1 MNHYKTEL
9 DSIQKNWYE
18 EPSELSELRQKA
30 FSRFSECGF
39 PTKKWEDWQFTDF
52 SPFDKTKFR
61 ISSAD
66 DVKDIDKSHTQSFA
80 DSFSIIIINGHYQP
94 QLSHVPNGVTIRT
107 LFDVFIKDEKADL
120 SYSEENPFIALN
132 TSLMNCG
139 LVVDVSDGIQ
149 IDKPIHYQFIS
160 TGIEDNIMN
169 HPRLLIRLGEN
180 SSTEIIEHYKCE
192 STSLYWNNC
201 VTICELGKNG
211 ELHHTRIQEDTGY
224 HTGNIEYHLQND
236 ARLNTLFF
244 NSGTELYRG
253 DVNISFNGQNASAE
267 LNGLS
272 LLKNNQHMDM
282 RVIVDH
288 AYPHCTSNQLFKY
301 ILDDKSTGVFNG
313 RVIVQKDSQK
323 TDSSQSNKNLLLS
336 KSSSINSNPQLEIYA
351 DDVRCSHGS
360 TTGQL
365 DEEVLYYLR
374 SRGID
379 AVTAQQLMVEG
390 FAGELLVNSKN
401 EKISAY
407 LRNKLT
413 SWLKSLKNG

>member
-1 MNHYKTEL
+1 
-9 DSIQKNWYE
+9 
-18 EPSELSELRQKA
+18 
-30 FSRFSECGF
+30 
-39 PTKKWEDWQFTDF
+39 
-52 SPFDKTKFR
+52 
-61 ISSAD
+61 
-66 DVKDIDKSHTQSFA
+66 
-80 DSFSIIIINGHYQP
+80 
-94 QLSHVPNGVTIRT
+94 
-107 LFDVFIKDEKADL
+107 
-120 SYSEENPFIALN
+120 
-132 TSLMNCG
+132 MNCG

-180 SSTEIIEHYKCE
+180 SSTEIIEHYKGE

-379 AVTAQQLMVEG
+379 IVMAQQLMVEG
-390 FAGELLVNSKN
+390 FAGELLVNIKN
-401 EKISAY
+401 EKTITY
-407 LRNKLT
+407 LSNKLT
-413 SWLKSLKNG
+413 SWLKSLENG

>member
-1 MNHYKTEL
+1 MEYFKSQL
-9 DSIQKNWYE
+9 DSLNNQWTH
-18 EPSELSELRQKA
+18 EPEKIMHLRNSALEQFLQMGLPNKH
-30 FSRFSECGF
+30 
-39 PTKKWEDWQFTDF
+39 WEDWQFTDF

-80 DSFSIIIINGHYQP
+80 DSFSIIILNGHYQP

-180 SSTEIIEHYKCE
+180 SSTEIIEHYKGE

-201 VTICELGKNG
+201 VTVCELGKNG

-336 KSSSINSNPQLEIYA
+336 KSSSMNSNPQLEIYA

-379 AVTAQQLMVEG
+379 IVMAQQLMVEG
-390 FAGELLVNSKN
+390 FAGELLVNIKN
-401 EKISAY
+401 EKTITY
-407 LRNKLT
+407 LSNKLT
-413 SWLKSLKNG
+413 SWLKSLENG

>member
-1 MNHYKTEL
+1 
-9 DSIQKNWYE
+9 
-18 EPSELSELRQKA
+18 
-30 FSRFSECGF
+30 
-39 PTKKWEDWQFTDF
+39 
-52 SPFDKTKFR
+52 
-61 ISSAD
+61 
-66 DVKDIDKSHTQSFA
+66 
-80 DSFSIIIINGHYQP
+80 
-94 QLSHVPNGVTIRT
+94 
-107 LFDVFIKDEKADL
+107 
-120 SYSEENPFIALN
+120 
-132 TSLMNCG
+132 
-139 LVVDVSDGIQ
+139 
-149 IDKPIHYQFIS
+149 
-160 TGIEDNIMN
+160 
-169 HPRLLIRLGEN
+169 
-180 SSTEIIEHYKCE
+180 
-192 STSLYWNNC
+192 
-201 VTICELGKNG
+201 
-211 ELHHTRIQEDTGY
+211 
-224 HTGNIEYHLQND
+224 
-236 ARLNTLFF
+236 
-244 NSGTELYRG
+244 
-253 DVNISFNGQNASAE
+253 
-267 LNGLS
+267 
-272 LLKNNQHMDM
+272 MDM

>member
-1 MNHYKTEL
+1 MNHFKSEL
-9 DSIQKNWYE
+9 DSMQKNWSE
-18 EPSELSELRQKA
+18 EPRELSELRQKA
-30 FSRFSECGF
+30 FNRFSECGF

-66 DVKDIDKSHTQSFA
+66 DVKDIDKSYTQSFA
-80 DSFSIIIINGHYQP
+80 DSFSIIILNGYYQP
-94 QLSHVPNGVTIRT
+94 QLSRVPDGVKIRT
-107 LFDVFIKDEKADL
+107 LLDIFIINEKADL
-120 SYSEENPFIALN
+120 SYTEENPFIALN

-139 LVVDVSDGIQ
+139 LVVDVADDIQ

-160 TGIEDNIMN
+160 TAVEDNIMN

-180 SSTEIIEHYKCE
+180 SSTEFIEHYTGE
-192 STSLYWNNC
+192 NTSLYWNNC
-201 VTICELGKNG
+201 VTVCELRKNS

-224 HTGNIEYHLQND
+224 HTSNLEYHLQND

-253 DVNISFNGQNASAE
+253 DVNISINGQNAAAE

-288 AYPHCTSNQLFKY
+288 AYPHCKSNQFFKY

-323 TDSSQSNKNLLLS
+323 TNSSQSNKNLLMS
-336 KSSSINSNPQLEIYA
+336 KNASMHSNPQLEIYA
-351 DDVRCSHGS
+351 DDVSCSHGS
-360 TTGQL
+360 TTGEL
-365 DEEVLYYLR
+365 NEDIIYYLR

-379 AVTAQQLMVEG
+379 NESAQKLMVEG

-413 SWLKSLKNG
+413 SWLKSIKNG

>member
-1 MNHYKTEL
+1 M
-9 DSIQKNWYE
+9 QKNWYE
-18 EPSELSELRQKA
+18 EPRELSELRQKA
-30 FSRFSECGF
+30 FNRFSECGF

-66 DVKDIDKSHTQSFA
+66 DVMDIDKSHTQSFA
-80 DSFSIIIINGHYQP
+80 DSFSIIILNGHYQP
-94 QLSHVPNGVTIRT
+94 QLSRVPDGVKIRT
-107 LFDVFIKDEKADL
+107 LLDIFIINEKADL
-120 SYSEENPFIALN
+120 SYTEENPFIALN

-139 LVVDVSDGIQ
+139 LVVDVADDIQ

-160 TGIEDNIMN
+160 TAVEDNIMN

-180 SSTEIIEHYKCE
+180 SSTEFIEHYTGE
-192 STSLYWNNC
+192 NTSLYWNNC
-201 VTICELGKNG
+201 VTVCELRKNS

-224 HTGNIEYHLQND
+224 HTGNMEYHLQND
-236 ARLNTLFF
+236 SRLNSLFF
-244 NSGTELYRG
+244 NSGTQLYRG
-253 DVNISFNGQNASAE
+253 DVNISLNGKNAAAE

-288 AYPHCTSNQLFKY
+288 VYPHCTSNQFFKY

-323 TDSSQSNKNLLLS
+323 TNSSQTNKNLLMS
-336 KSSSINSNPQLEIYA
+336 KNASMHSNPQLEIYA
-351 DDVRCSHGS
+351 DDVSCSHGS
-360 TTGQL
+360 TTGEL
-365 DEEVLYYLR
+365 NEDIIYYLR

-379 AVTAQQLMVEG
+379 NESAQKLMVEG

-413 SWLKSLKNG
+413 SWLKSIKNG

>member
-336 KSSSINSNPQLEIYA
+336 KSSSMNSNPQLEIYA

-379 AVTAQQLMVEG
+379 IVMAQQLMVEG
-390 FAGELLVNSKN
+390 FAGELLVNIKN
-401 EKISAY
+401 EKTITY
-407 LRNKLT
+407 LSNKLT
-413 SWLKSLKNG
+413 SWLKSLENG

>member
-80 DSFSIIIINGHYQP
+80 DSFSIIILNGRYQP
-94 QLSHVPNGVTIRT
+94 QLSRVPNGVKIRT
-107 LFDVFIKDEKADL
+107 LLDIFIKNEKADF
-120 SYSEENPFIALN
+120 SYTKENPFIALN

-160 TGIEDNIMN
+160 TGVEDNIMN
-169 HPRLLIRLGEN
+169 HPRLLIRLGKN
-180 SSTEIIEHYKCE
+180 SSTEFIEHYKGE
-192 STSLYWNNC
+192 STTLYWNNC
-201 VTICELGKNG
+201 VTVCELGKNG

>member
-1 MNHYKTEL
+1 M
-9 DSIQKNWYE
+9 
-18 EPSELSELRQKA
+18 
-30 FSRFSECGF
+30 
-39 PTKKWEDWQFTDF
+39 
-52 SPFDKTKFR
+52 
-61 ISSAD
+61 
-66 DVKDIDKSHTQSFA
+66 
-80 DSFSIIIINGHYQP
+80 
-94 QLSHVPNGVTIRT
+94 
-107 LFDVFIKDEKADL
+107 
-120 SYSEENPFIALN
+120 
-132 TSLMNCG
+132 
-139 LVVDVSDGIQ
+139 
-149 IDKPIHYQFIS
+149 
-160 TGIEDNIMN
+160 
-169 HPRLLIRLGEN
+169 
-180 SSTEIIEHYKCE
+180 
-192 STSLYWNNC
+192 
-201 VTICELGKNG
+201 GKNG